1 MPKSLGVIVK
11 EVLSNLF
18 KKPATVMYPVEY
30 RRPPQR
36 FRGRLVWNDD
46 LCIRCNM
53 CERDCPADVLHFVRR
68 DPEMLDK
75 RDKPI
80 EDMIAIMERC
90 IYCGQCEWVCPKDA
104 IRFEGVPEMAET
116 QRQSFKWFVEVGDP
130 EQGTAEVTMTVSS
143 EQCEVAL
150 KDGVFHRT
158 DVEPEPQEQ
167 EPEETGDTE
176 DDEAAEK

>member
-18 KKPATVMYPVEY
+18 KKPATVMYPAEY
-30 RRPPQR
+30 RRPPER

-46 LCIRCNM
+46 RCIRCNM
-53 CERDCPADVLHFVRR
+53 CARDCPADVLHFVRR
-68 DPEMLDK
+68 DPEMTDK

-104 IRFEGVPEMAET
+104 IRFEGVPEMAENR
-116 QRQSFKWFVEVGDP
+116 RQSFRWFVEVGEPD
-130 EQGTAEVTMTVSS
+130 EGTSEVTMSVTS
-143 EQCEVAL
+143 EQCEKAL
-150 KDGVFHRT
+150 ADEVFHRA
-158 DVEPEPQEQ
+158 DVKPEPADEQ
-167 EPEETGDTE
+167 
-176 DDEAAEK
+176 DDEESEQSDEE